1 MWNFK
6 KIPYI
11 LFYKFTSI
19 IINMRII
26 IIVALTCLVVFGAQK
41 DDLVSK
47 TDLKKF
53 NIDITESLY
62 SGYLS
67 ANEDGSA

>member
-1 MWNFK
+1 MK
-6 KIPYI
+6 
-11 LFYKFTSI
+11 
-19 IINMRII
+19 RI

-47 TDLKKF
+47 ADLKKF